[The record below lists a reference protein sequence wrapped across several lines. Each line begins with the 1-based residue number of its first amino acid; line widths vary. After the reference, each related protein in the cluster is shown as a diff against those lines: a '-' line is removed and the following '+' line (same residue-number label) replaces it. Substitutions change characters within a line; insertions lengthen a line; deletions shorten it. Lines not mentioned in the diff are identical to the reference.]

1 MSWAPFGPAREAPAS
16 ASGSSLQRMVA
27 AARRHGGAGA
37 LPKAPARRMVVV
49 TCMDARIDPLR
60 GLGLR
65 LGDAHVVRNAG
76 AEVSNDVGRSV
87 GLSLELGTAEAMVI
101 GHADCAAHGSDDAA
115 RDAARAGA
123 AQLRNWFGD
132 DLVAHA
138 LFYDVRTG
146 RLEVLVD
153 GRGA

>member
-1 MSWAPFGPAREAPAS
+1 
-16 ASGSSLQRMVA
+16 
-27 AARRHGGAGA
+27 
-37 LPKAPARRMVVV
+37 
-49 TCMDARIDPLR
+49 
-60 GLGLR
+60 
-65 LGDAHVVRNAG
+65 
-76 AEVSNDVGRSV
+76 
-87 GLSLELGTAEAMVI
+87 MVI